1 MRHPVRTHPTAKGYE
16 NAISRIRK
24 IMRQHDAKIAHFG
37 TIYETYENTVVCY
50 EELHVCKGKLWVFKS
65 YIMPDGD
72 EMDCGMVKL
81 TELSGVSLARIHNRL
96 NSDITAEFH

>member
-16 NAISRIRK
+16 NAISRIQK

-37 TIYETYENTVVCY
+37 TIYEKDGNVVVCY
-50 EELHVCKGKLWVFKS
+50 EELHVGKGKLWTFKS
-65 YIMPDGD
+65 YIMPAG
-72 EMDCGMVKL
+72 EEIECGMVKL
-81 TELSGVSLARIHNRL
+81 TELSEVALARMRNRL